1 MSCWHIVIED
11 DEESIVGQFNVGSES
26 RREYIYNNL
35 PSDLS
40 IRNERRIPD
49 GADLGNSL
57 SALSDNVVDWDD
69 RLEQL

>member
-1 MSCWHIVIED
+1 MTRFHIVIED
-11 DEESIVGQFNVGSES
+11 DEETIVGQFDVGSES

-49 GADLGNSL
+49 EADLGNSL